1 MSGHS
6 AGMFSGGGLIRR
18 DRQPDDAEFDITAMI
33 DLVFMMNIYF
43 MVTFITA
50 AMGELPN
57 LPNAV
62 HAAPLDLDDAIQI
75 TVLESPDPNFVT
87 IQIGGEGGDRLK
99 DPVAQEEAIAKA
111 VEEGVAQN
119 KKKVL
124 LRAQQGV
131 RLREINRIAGSIGA
145 EGVSLHIAV
154 METEAKH
161 E

>member
-1 MSGHS
+1 MLG
-6 AGMFSGGGLIRR
+6 GGGLIRR
-18 DRQPDDAEFDITAMI
+18 KRQPDDAEFDITAMI

-75 TVLESPDPNFVT
+75 TVLESPDPNVVT
-87 IQIGGEGGDRLK
+87 VQIAGEGGEQLR
-99 DPVAQEEAIAKA
+99 DPAAQEEAIAKA
-111 VEEGVAQN
+111 VEEGAAQN

-131 RLREINRIAGSIGA
+131 RLREINRIAAAAGA
-145 EGVSLHIAV
+145 EGVTLHIAV
-154 METEAKH
+154 MEMDEKKH